1 MANLP
6 HANMAKKRIQP
17 ACSQPAASLQ
27 PACSQPAAA
36 AAALPP
42 RARARRCRLPGNIL
56 AGVAAYTNA
65 PQRVRFISYILV
77 RPQHHLHVTLSPP
90 IPLDTAESSHS
101 EVRTGTI
108 SYWEF
113 TLEHE

>member
-65 PQRVRFISYILV
+65 PQRVRFISYIYYIFLYD
-77 RPQHHLHVTLSPP
+77 HNITF
-90 IPLDTAESSHS
+90 TSHS
-101 EVRTGTI
+101 HPL
-108 SYWEF
+108 S
-113 TLEHE
+113 L